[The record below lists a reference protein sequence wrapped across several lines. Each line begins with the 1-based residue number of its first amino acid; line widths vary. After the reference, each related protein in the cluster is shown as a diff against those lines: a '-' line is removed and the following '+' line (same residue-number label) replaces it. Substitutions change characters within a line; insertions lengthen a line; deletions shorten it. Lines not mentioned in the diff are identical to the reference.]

1 MRARWIVVAAFVLAG
16 TVTLVYF
23 SKRDVSELGTP
34 GSPALS
40 EAPQA
45 PIAASSVAQAPLPFP
60 SPDASTPPNF
70 ESTLSQALAT
80 LPTTEKLRD
89 LRDSDVHGMPE
100 PVRAAGDALANIAD
114 SVAKNRALAPRALQ
128 FYAECVDKKDVVA
141 SVRALCLSNVR
152 KWSQRLEMRTPV
164 DESQVPPHIVRLADQ
179 LP

>member
-1 MRARWIVVAAFVLAG
+1 
-16 TVTLVYF
+16 
-23 SKRDVSELGTP
+23 
-34 GSPALS
+34 
-40 EAPQA
+40 
-45 PIAASSVAQAPLPFP
+45 
-60 SPDASTPPNF
+60 
-70 ESTLSQALAT
+70 
-80 LPTTEKLRD
+80 
-89 LRDSDVHGMPE
+89 MPE